1 LLQEELV
8 SPEVRQQRWRRSS
21 HQGKRKSMDADWIT
35 DSDSMREAMAEC
47 AGGVSVARQVA
58 LEDFRQPP
66 CSLSVPNAWR
76 SSAFAQLAFSLTAAA
91 CDALVIMTAALIS
104 ELFYESFVHEYGSAN
119 SMVLVGSM
127 VAALFVLPNATR
139 REYRIDNYL
148 KLNGQVVRTASL
160 WSVVS
165 LSILAIGFAAKV
177 TAEFSRGATIVF
189 TVLGFFAL
197 VGWRLSAV
205 LLARKF
211 VRPGSALS
219 RRIYIVGY
227 ENEIAIFRGRYEA
240 AMVGMDIVGVFA
252 LRGHGRMLP
261 DLALAVADARAL
273 RPDEVFIILSW
284 SHKKAID
291 ACVDA
296 FRQLPAAIHLGPEPL
311 LSRFADAHISE
322 VGCVPS
328 LDLVRRPL
336 SDGEVIMK
344 RSLDIFGASLGLL
357 VLAPLFATVAI
368 LIKLDSAGPVIFSQ
382 RRYGFNQEAFRILK
396 FRSMTTMDDG
406 PSIIQASRNDARIT
420 RVGRWIRCFNI
431 DELPQLVN
439 VLKGEMSLVGPRPHA
454 SAHDDKF
461 VQTVEFYAR
470 RHNIKPGIT
479 GWAQVNGFR
488 GEIKSHEDIL
498 HRVEHDLFYVD
509 NWSIW
514 LDFRCIWR
522 TLVSAKAYRNA
533 C

>member
-1 LLQEELV
+1 M
-8 SPEVRQQRWRRSS
+8 SQRRVAPFRSDDSAAASFARRASALFGRNG
-21 HQGKRKSMDADWIT
+21 QP
-35 DSDSMREAMAEC
+35 
-47 AGGVSVARQVA
+47 VAQQVA
-58 LEDFRQPP
+58 LEDFRLPP
-66 CSLSVPNAWR
+66 YSFSVSHAWR

-91 CDALVIMTAALIS
+91 CDALAIMAAALIS
-104 ELFYESFVHEYGSAN
+104 ELFYESSVNNYGSAN

-148 KLNGQVVRTASL
+148 KLNGQVIRTASL
-160 WSVVS
+160 WSAVL
-165 LSILAIGFAAKV
+165 LSILAIGFVAKV
-177 TAEFSRGATIVF
+177 TAEYSRGATILF
-189 TVLGFFAL
+189 TVLGFIAL
-197 VGWRLSAV
+197 VGWRISAV
-205 LLARKF
+205 LLVRKF

-219 RRIYIVGY
+219 RRIYLVGH

-240 AMVGMDIVGVFA
+240 AMVGMDIVGAFA
-252 LRGHGRMLP
+252 LRGHSRMP
-261 DLALAVADARAL
+261 QDLALAVAEARAL
-273 RPDEVFIILSW
+273 RPDEVFIILPW

-311 LSRFADAHISE
+311 LWRFPDAHLSE

-336 SDGEVIMK
+336 SDGEVIVK

-357 VLAPLFATVAI
+357 ILAPLFATVAI
-368 LIKLDSAGPVIFSQ
+368 LIKLDSPGPIIFSQ
-382 RRYGFNQEAFRILK
+382 RRYGFNQEAFRIFK
-396 FRSMTTMDDG
+396 FRSMTTLEDG
-406 PSIIQASRNDARIT
+406 PRVVQASRNDARIT
-420 RVGRWIRCFNI
+420 RVGRWMRRYNI

-461 VQTVEFYAR
+461 VETVEFYAR

-479 GWAQVNGFR
+479 GWAQVNGYR

-498 HRVEHDLFYVD
+498 RRVEHDLFYVD
-509 NWSIW
+509 NWSLW
-514 LDFRCIWR
+514 LDLQCICR

-533 C
+533 Y